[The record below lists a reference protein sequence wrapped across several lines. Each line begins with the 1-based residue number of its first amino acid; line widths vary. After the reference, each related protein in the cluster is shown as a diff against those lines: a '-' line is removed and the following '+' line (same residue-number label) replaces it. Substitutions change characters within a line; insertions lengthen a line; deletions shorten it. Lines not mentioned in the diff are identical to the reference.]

1 MKKVLSMILV
11 LATMLSLVAIAP
23 ASADEITDLL
33 DYQTQANEME
43 TFCYQYSQKAVD
55 LNVLANCYDHLLTND
70 PNGTLMPAIATKWYA
85 DEAGTTWTFELRD
98 DVTWVDYQGNFKAK
112 CVAMDFA
119 TGLEW
124 VLNYAKNAAANT
136 SMPIQMI
143 EGAEDYYIFTKAYTA
158 IFGEEAAKK
167 LTAEDMLKVVGV
179 SVPNDTTIAFKTI
192 DVMAYF
198 PTLACYNCLAP
209 LSAALIEEIGVDGYF
224 GADNTTMWY
233 NGPYTITYYVHQNE
247 KVLTKNESYYN
258 KDNVKLFD
266 TVTVKMVEGINNAF
280 EMFMAGELH
289 YIELS
294 ESQITMIKND
304 PGHEFYDYLVPMLP
318 TKYSY
323 NWKFNYAKMNED
335 GTPDTNWN
343 TAVASENF
351 RQSIYWGLDML
362 PYLSRINTVDP
373 LSCQNFVYTMPNLVA
388 KSDGTELSTMVLEKI
403 GLAYSNDTYPR
414 YDAEKGAAFKAAA
427 IEELSAK
434 GVTFPVELV
443 WYYKA
448 SDDNAKDTAAV
459 IAQMFADS
467 LGSDYI
473 VVTPRTYM
481 SSSSKEVYNPQLHSI
496 TSSGWGA
503 DFADPVNFL
512 GQEIDFDDNAYY
524 AVTYNN
530 VDQITDP
537 VLKEQYKEFTDLV
550 NKAHAITDDND
561 ARYEAFAEAEAY
573 FLNHALCVPTYFNKG
588 IQITCINDYSKI
600 NALYGNQSE
609 RYVNWE
615 TNDAVYTA
623 EEYAALK

>member
-1 MKKVLSMILV
+1 MKKLMSLV
-11 LATMLSLVAIAP
+11 LALMLVLGCVPFAA
-23 ASADEITDLL
+23 AEVTDLL
-33 DYQTQANEME
+33 DYATIANEME

-70 PNGTLMPAIATKWYA
+70 PNGGLQPAVAHTWYV
-85 DEAGTTWTFELRD
+85 DEAGTTWTFELNEGIK
-98 DVTWVDYQGNFKAK
+98 WVDYQGNVKAD
-112 CVAMDFA
+112 VIAEDFA

-124 VLNYAKNAAANT
+124 VLNYHKNAAANT

-143 EGAEDYYIFTKAYTA
+143 VGAEEYYNYTKELSV
-158 IFGEEAAKK
+158 EEGKALK
-167 LTAEDMLKVVGV
+167 LDKFYEMVGV
-179 SVPNDTTIAFKTI
+179 ACPDNKTIIFKTLA
-192 DVMAYF
+192 VMNYF

-224 GADNTTMWY
+224 GADHTTMWY

-247 KVLTKNESYYN
+247 KVLTKNESYWN

-266 TVTVKMVEGINNAF
+266 TVTVKMVEGANNAF

-294 ESQITMIKND
+294 ESMITMIKND
-304 PGHEFYDYLVPMLP
+304 PSHEFYDYLVPMLP

-323 NWKFNYAKMNED
+323 NWKFNYAKLNED

-351 RQSIYWGLDML
+351 RQSIYWGLDMV

-414 YDAEKGAAFKAAA
+414 YDAEKGKAYKEAA
-427 IEELSAK
+427 IAELSAK

-473 VVTPRTYM
+473 VVTPKTYM

-537 VLKEQYKEFTDLV
+537 VLKAQYAEFTELV
-550 NKAHAITDDND
+550 NAAHAITDNND

-623 EEYAALK
+623 EEYSALK